1 MVEEGDETADTRM
14 FTAPRVVT
22 GLLGL
27 LILVHVIRLALGPG
41 VNEML
46 IMRLGVVPA
55 RYLPG
60 PLGPPLGGP
69 VDAVLALVG
78 YTFLHGGWLHLG
90 VNGVWLLA
98 LGSGVARRL
107 GTGRFLLF
115 YFVCGVLAALA
126 YIVAQAGSMAPAIG
140 ASGAIAGLL
149 GGVIRFAVARPHAD
163 GRHGLVSLLDRR
175 LVILAVL
182 WLVINL
188 AFGRTGLSSLTG
200 GQPIA
205 WEAHLGGFFAGLVLF
220 GPFDRSAARQ
230 RAEHAAMAPREP
242 DF

>member
-1 MVEEGDETADTRM
+1 MLPDEAAGTRM

-27 LILVHVIRLALGPG
+27 LILVHVIRLGLGPD

-60 PLGPPLGGP
+60 PLGSPLGGP

-78 YTFLHGGWLHLG
+78 YTFLHGGWLHLAI
-90 VNGVWLLA
+90 NGIWLLA
-98 LGSGVARRL
+98 LGSGVARRI
-107 GTGRFLLF
+107 GAGRFLLF
-115 YFVCGVLAALA
+115 YFVCGVLAALV

-140 ASGAIAGLL
+140 ASGAISGLL
-149 GGVIRFAVARPHAD
+149 GGVIRFAVARPGAG

-182 WLVINL
+182 WLAINL
-188 AFGRTGLSSLTG
+188 VFGRTGLSGLTG

-205 WEAHLGGFFAGLVLF
+205 WEAHLGGFFAGLILF
-220 GPFDRSAARQ
+220 GPFDRSAARW
-230 RAEHAAMAPREP
+230 RAEHDDVPPEEP
-242 DF
+242 GF

>member
-1 MVEEGDETADTRM
+1 MVRDEAADTRM

-22 GLLGL
+22 VLLGL
-27 LILVHVIRLALGPG
+27 LVLVHVIRLGLGPG

-46 IMRLGVVPA
+46 IVRFGVVPA

-78 YTFLHGGWLHLG
+78 YTFLHGGWLHLA
-90 VNGVWLLA
+90 VNSIWLLA

-107 GTGRFLLF
+107 GAARFLLF
-115 YFVCGVLAALA
+115 YFVCGVLAALV
-126 YIVAQAGSMAPAIG
+126 YIVAQAGSLAPAIG
-140 ASGAIAGLL
+140 ASGAVSGLL
-149 GGVIRFAVARPHAD
+149 GGVIRFAVAHPGPG

-188 AFGRTGLSSLTG
+188 AFGRTGLSGLTD

-205 WEAHLGGFFAGLVLF
+205 WEAHLGGFFAGLILF
-220 GPFDRSAARQ
+220 GPFDRAAARW
-230 RAEHAAMAPREP
+230 RGDHAETPRDAPDR
-242 DF
+242 

>member
-1 MVEEGDETADTRM
+1 MVRDEVADTRI

-27 LILVHVIRLALGPG
+27 LILVHVIRLGLGPDM
-41 VNEML
+41 NETL

-69 VDAVLALVG
+69 VEAVLALVG
-78 YTFLHGGWLHLG
+78 YTFLHGGWLHLA
-90 VNGVWLLA
+90 VNGIWLLA

-107 GTGRFLLF
+107 GAGRFLLF
-115 YFVCGVLAALA
+115 YFVCGVLAALV
-126 YIVAQAGSMAPAIG
+126 YIAAQAGSMAPAIG
-140 ASGAIAGLL
+140 ASGAISGLL
-149 GGVIRFAVARPHAD
+149 GGVIRFAVARPGPD

-182 WLVINL
+182 WLAINL
-188 AFGRTGLSSLTG
+188 AFGRTGLSGLTG

-205 WEAHLGGFFAGLVLF
+205 WEAHLGGFFAGLILF
-220 GPFDRSAARQ
+220 GPFDRSAARW
-230 RAEHAAMAPREP
+230 RTVHADTPPEAPGC
-242 DF
+242 

>member
-1 MVEEGDETADTRM
+1 MVGDEAADTRV
-14 FTAPRVVT
+14 FNAPRVVT

-27 LILVHVIRLALGPG
+27 LILVHVVRLGLGPDL
-41 VNEML
+41 NESL
-46 IMRLGVVPA
+46 IMRFGVVPA

-69 VDAVLALVG
+69 IDAVLALVG
-78 YTFLHGGWLHLG
+78 YTFLHGGWLHLAI
-90 VNGVWLLA
+90 NGIWLLA

-115 YFVCGVLAALA
+115 YFVCGVLAAFA
-126 YIVAQAGSMAPAIG
+126 YIAAQAGSMAPAIG
-140 ASGAIAGLL
+140 ASGAISGLL
-149 GGVIRFAVARPHAD
+149 GGVIRFAVARPGAG

-188 AFGRTGLSSLTG
+188 AFGRTGLSGLTD

-205 WEAHLGGFFAGLVLF
+205 WEAHLGGFFAGLILF
-220 GPFDRSAARQ
+220 GPFDRSAARW
-230 RAEHAAMAPREP
+230 RVEHADLPPEGP
-242 DF
+242 DS